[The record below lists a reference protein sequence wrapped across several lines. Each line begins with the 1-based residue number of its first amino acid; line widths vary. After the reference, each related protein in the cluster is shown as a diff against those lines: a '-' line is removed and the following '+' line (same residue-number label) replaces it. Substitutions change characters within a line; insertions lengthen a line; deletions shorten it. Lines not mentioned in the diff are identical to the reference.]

1 MNTPGSDIVLGDD
14 DLNDRLSEGQIESL
28 KVVWDDPSQFQRL
41 PDAPL
46 ELPDEEAAGT
56 QRVNDS
62 EMPDDLVRLYLKEI
76 GATPLLAFQDEQ
88 QLARTL
94 DVQQHLIELEKE
106 FSEKGIE
113 HPRPWEITSV
123 LLRRLADSAVLLV
136 GLEEQLGLPHN
147 LTLSQIVGC
156 PELRLQIDAK
166 ISPSLIANLASIL
179 MEDDPEVYKQV
190 VDLSLNIWLLPPE
203 AIHAMESL
211 TLSELESLL
220 NQPSGYAQLS
230 EMDTDF
236 QAYFEN
242 VKSEG
247 STAESRMIEGNLR
260 LVVSIAKKYLGRG
273 MGILDMI
280 QEGNIGLMRGVEK
293 FDYRKGFKFSTYAH
307 WWIRQA
313 VTRAI
318 ADHGRT
324 IRLPVHVVETNNK
337 LMRTRRRLVQEY
349 QREPTTQEISDDSGI
364 GVGRVEEIQKV
375 SRLPVSLEE
384 PIGEDSDSSLGDFIG
399 DRDLP
404 SLEDMTLSQILKE
417 TMEEALCTLTDKE
430 SRVLRLR
437 FGMEGGRPH
446 TLEEVGREFGV
457 TRERIRQI
465 EAMALRRMRTPSL
478 SIKLRDYAN

>member
-1 MNTPGSDIVLGDD
+1 MDVANALNMSHQNRPSLGRGDESVGDIILEDD
-14 DLNDRLSEGQIESL
+14 DLNDGVSESRLDAL
-28 KVVWDDPSQFQRL
+28 KVVWDDSGQFQRI
-41 PDAPL
+41 PDAS
-46 ELPDEEAAGT
+46 EKTSDGWEVTVEEAAGT

-220 NQPSGYAQLS
+220 N
-230 EMDTDF
+230 
-236 QAYFEN
+236 
-242 VKSEG
+242 
-247 STAESRMIEGNLR
+247 
-260 LVVSIAKKYLGRG
+260 
-273 MGILDMI
+273 
-280 QEGNIGLMRGVEK
+280 
-293 FDYRKGFKFSTYAH
+293 
-307 WWIRQA
+307 
-313 VTRAI
+313 
-318 ADHGRT
+318 
-324 IRLPVHVVETNNK
+324 
-337 LMRTRRRLVQEY
+337 
-349 QREPTTQEISDDSGI
+349 
-364 GVGRVEEIQKV
+364 
-375 SRLPVSLEE
+375 
-384 PIGEDSDSSLGDFIG
+384 
-399 DRDLP
+399 
-404 SLEDMTLSQILKE
+404 
-417 TMEEALCTLTDKE
+417 
-430 SRVLRLR
+430 
-437 FGMEGGRPH
+437 
-446 TLEEVGREFGV
+446 
-457 TRERIRQI
+457 
-465 EAMALRRMRTPSL
+465 
-478 SIKLRDYAN
+478 